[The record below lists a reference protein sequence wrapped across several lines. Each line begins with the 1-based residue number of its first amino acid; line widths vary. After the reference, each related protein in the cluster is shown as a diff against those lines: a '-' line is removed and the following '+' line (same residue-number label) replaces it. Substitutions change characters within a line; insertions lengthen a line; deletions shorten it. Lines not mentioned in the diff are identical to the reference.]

1 MLQVGNKYKHMK
13 NLRRFFEYGYLIVGL
28 LLFIEGIRKFNIE
41 GEHNNAYL
49 AFGLSVLAVFMY
61 FFKKHFRKKLK
72 IETIKTLKDNKI
84 SSFFY

>member
-41 GEHNNAYL
+41 GERNNAYL

-61 FFKKHFRKKLK
+61 FFKKHFRKK
-72 IETIKTLKDNKI
+72 IEARNNQNTKG
-84 SSFFY
+84 